1 MHIANRYKIR
11 NMGLNLTAKHV
22 ADYSLYI
29 QYQKSKLLLLAKTL
43 KGSVGIK
50 DHNAIYW
57 LPRIFSRRKILHW

>member
-29 QYQKSKLLLLAKTL
+29 VSKIEAATS
-43 KGSVGIK
+43 G
-50 DHNAIYW
+50 
-57 LPRIFSRRKILHW
+57 